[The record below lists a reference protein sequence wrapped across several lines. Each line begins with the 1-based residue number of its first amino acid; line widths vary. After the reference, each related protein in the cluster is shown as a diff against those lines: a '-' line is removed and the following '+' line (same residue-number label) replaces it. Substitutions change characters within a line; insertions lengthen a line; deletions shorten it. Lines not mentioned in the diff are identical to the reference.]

1 MKRPSHDL
9 MQEHEAILIA
19 LNVIEKMSE
28 RVSLDKEVDQKD
40 IRGMIRFLRV
50 FADECHHGKEEA
62 YLFPAL
68 EAIGLRNEG
77 GPIGIMLTHHR
88 KGRELVNQM
97 ELSLED
103 NSIRKNSFVESA
115 SDYVYLLRDHIEK
128 ENTLTF
134 PFADAN
140 LPESKQNELMA
151 DFERLEKEVI
161 GDGVHEELHAL
172 LDGLSREY
180 LK

>member
-1 MKRPSHDL
+1 MKRPSQDL

-28 RVSLDKEVDQKD
+28 RVRLGNGIDHKD
-40 IRGMIRFLRV
+40 IKEMITFLRV
-50 FADECHHGKEEA
+50 FADKCHHGKEELF
-62 YLFPAL
+62 LFPAL
-68 EAIGLRNEG
+68 EEIGVQNEG
-77 GPIGIMLTHHR
+77 GPIGIMLAQHK
-88 KGRELVNQM
+88 KGRELVNQI
-97 ELSLED
+97 ELSLGD
-103 NSIRKNSFVESA
+103 NSFRKDAFVESA
-115 SDYVYLLRDHIEK
+115 SDYVKLLREHIEK

-134 PFADAN
+134 PFTDAN
-140 LPESKQNELMA
+140 LPESKQDELMS

-172 LDGLSREY
+172 LEEFSQEY